1 VSPTLAPAEEL
12 QAQAF
17 AMLRGWLCDPGRVAA
32 RASDPKGPPLAGA
45 RGYTTAVFTAA
56 IEKSQADLRGIVPRF
71 CDQLREILTLR
82 QTLMVQPGAQAGLER
97 DLAALLPPDFLRTT
111 PYAQLPHFPRY
122 LKGMKLRAERWRQNP
137 AKDAERAGQLASYV
151 GAAGKLREREGGEAF
166 RWLVEEFRVSLFA
179 QELGTAEPVS
189 AVKLDR
195 VLAALQ
201 HGIVVTR
208 VEPPPV
214 AKPILAAG
222 VTEKKIAP
230 VKNFGALDRL
240 FPR

>member
-1 VSPTLAPAEEL
+1 LERDLRAVKNLGPLIATLAPADEL

-17 AMLRGWLCDPGRVAA
+17 QAIRAWVCGRAVAPLTESVFGTVLD
-32 RASDPKGPPLAGA
+32 RAK
-45 RGYTTAVFTAA
+45 
-56 IEKSQADLRGIVPRF
+56 ADLRGLVSRF

-82 QTLMVQPGAQAGLER
+82 QALMVQPQAHAGLER

-111 PYAQLPHFPRY
+111 PYAQLPHVPRY

-137 AKDAERAGQLASYV
+137 AKDAERAAQFAPYV
-151 GAAGKLREREGGEAF
+151 AAAGKLRDREGGEAF

-195 VLAALQ
+195 ALAALQ
-201 HGIVVTR
+201 HGMVLTR
-208 VEPPPV
+208 TEPPPV
-214 AKPILAAG
+214 AKPIMAA
-222 VTEKKIAP
+222 VVAEKKIAP
-230 VKNFGALDRL
+230 IKNLGALDRL
-240 FPR
+240 FQR